1 MSTLPSCR
9 DDIRRIQRGL
19 ESLPAGRAAIHN
31 HRRSHNQIG
40 DTSPG
45 HRFSDLRLQGH
56 HPIPHR
62 PSPPIPRN
70 PKPRSLGNHPAKTPN
85 PPHRSHQPPRTALNR
100 NLPFAKRGGRGS
112 EANAGGAQGREAV
125 MSPLPRHPF
134 LPHKETFAKPP
145 SLPQHPRRSR
155 STLVVPAQ
163 AGTIRRNV
171 HPEEPGNRDATA
183 TSPFCVSKRGTRPAK
198 RDAGGSYT
206 RSIPV
211 IPALHSRHSRVGGK
225 PVRWG
230 KRGHVVCFVF

>member
-19 ESLPAGRAAIHN
+19 ESLPVGRAVIHH
-31 HRRSHNQIG
+31 HRRSHDQIG
-40 DTSPG
+40 NTSPG

-56 HPIPHR
+56 HRIPHR

-70 PKPRSLGNHPAKTPN
+70 PKPRTLGNHPAKTPN

-125 MSPLPRHPF
+125 MPPLPRHTF

-155 STLVVPAQ
+155 AGGNPSDATSIQTSPGTGTPPPPPLFASAKGGRGQRSETQGVHTLAASPSSPHSTLV
-163 AGTIRRNV
+163 
-171 HPEEPGNRDATA
+171 
-183 TSPFCVSKRGTRPAK
+183 
-198 RDAGGSYT
+198 
-206 RSIPV
+206 
-211 IPALHSRHSRVGGK
+211 IPA
-225 PVRWG
+225 
-230 KRGHVVCFVF
+230 